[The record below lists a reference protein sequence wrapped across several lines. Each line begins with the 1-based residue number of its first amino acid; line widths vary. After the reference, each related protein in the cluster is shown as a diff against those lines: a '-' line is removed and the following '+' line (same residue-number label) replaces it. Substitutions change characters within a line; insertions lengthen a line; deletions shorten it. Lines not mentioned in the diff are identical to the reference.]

1 MEERLQKV
9 LSKAGIA
16 SRREAEK
23 LITGG
28 HVRVNGNIVTTLGT
42 KVNSYDRVTV
52 DGKKIS
58 AEEKVYLLFYKP
70 KGVVTTLSDPEG
82 RKTVFDYIKISQR
95 IVPVGRLD
103 YNTEGLLI
111 LTNDGDLINKLTHP
125 RHHVDKKYQVVVLG
139 IAPEE
144 KLDLLRAGIKL
155 EDGVTAPAKVNLI
168 EYDHD
173 KNVSKLEIIIHE
185 GKNRQIRRMC
195 EAIGHPVRSLKRTQI
210 AFLNLQGLRRG
221 QYRILTPAEVTALYE
236 SSQAK
241 G

>member
-23 LITGG
+23 LIASG
-28 HVRVNGNIVTTLGT
+28 HVRVNGNVVTTLGT
-42 KVNSYDRVTV
+42 KVNSRDSITV
-52 DGKKIS
+52 DGKKIA
-58 AEEKVYLLFYKP
+58 AEEKVYVLFYKP
-70 KGVVTTLSDPEG
+70 KGIVTTLSDPEG
-82 RKTVFDYIKISQR
+82 RRTVFDYVNNISQR

-103 YNTEGLLI
+103 YNTEGLLL

-125 RHHVDKKYQVVVLG
+125 RHHVDKTYQVVVLG

-144 KLDLLRAGIKL
+144 KLDLLRAGIQL
-155 EDGVTAPAKVNLI
+155 SDGITAPAKVNLS
-168 EYDHD
+168 EYDYV
-173 KNVSKLEIIIHE
+173 KNVTKLEIIIHE

-195 EAIGHPVRSLKRTQI
+195 EAIGHPVRALKRTQM

-221 QYRILTPAEVTALYE
+221 QYRMLTDDEVAAL
-236 SSQAK
+236 QKITHA
-241 G
+241 